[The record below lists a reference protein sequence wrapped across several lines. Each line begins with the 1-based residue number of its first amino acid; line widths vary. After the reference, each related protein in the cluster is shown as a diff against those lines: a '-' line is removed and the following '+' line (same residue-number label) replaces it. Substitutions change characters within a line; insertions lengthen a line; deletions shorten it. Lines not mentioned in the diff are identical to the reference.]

1 MIRRPPRSTRTD
13 TLFPYTTLFRSITN
27 LNTLIGTRV
36 TPVTLDLGG
45 DGLNF
50 VSSAAG
56 VAFDH
61 DGDGVREAT
70 SWAGRGDGIRVR
82 DANGDG
88 IANNGGEI
96 GLSGAGSTG
105 LEGPTPQYNRSGNG
119 RLRPAYPE
127 LPRFGRWHAPQ

>member
-45 DGLNF
+45 DGLDF

-56 VAFDH
+56 AAFDH

-70 SWAGRGDGIRVR
+70 SWAGGRDSILVR

-88 IANNGGEI
+88 TANDGGVV
-96 GLSGAGSTG
+96 LFSVAGTTE
-105 LEGPTPQYNRSGNG
+105 LEGLRLKFDRTDHGHLSAADTKLDRSGLCEG
-119 RLRPAYPE
+119 AT
-127 LPRFGRWHAPQ
+127 